1 MFKGKAQGAGG
12 AGGAGEQLPGVG
24 FGLGLD
30 RWAHRPMRTQGMQ
43 ALASKGTAVKG
54 GDTPGPSQGSELG
67 LEYKLQMTYG
77 QVVGEGLLQ
86 AACKPMKLT
95 KGKAAFGKMKLAA
108 GGRHWGR
115 RKQG

>member
-1 MFKGKAQGAGG
+1 MGTQADEDTGHASSGKQGYSRQRWGYTRPIPGERAG
-12 AGGAGEQLPGVG
+12 V
-24 FGLGLD
+24 
-30 RWAHRPMRTQGMQ
+30 R
-43 ALASKGTAVKG
+43 VG
-54 GDTPGPSQGSELG
+54 GD
-67 LEYKLQMTYG
+67 KLQMTYG